1 MSKHPAENQAVGMN
15 LDFNKTIM
23 KHQLL
28 HIGDI
33 LLEWSDWVTWERVGN
48 KDVTLPKSPGV
59 YDVKVHPKGCSL
71 TIGKSGNLHKRI
83 VRGLVQGKLPHS
95 AGKSIKNEITKEED
109 RATILIR
116 WALTDRPAAAEEEL
130 HLRHR
135 VCFGDLP
142 RHTKKT

>member
-1 MSKHPAENQAVGMN
+1 MSQHPAENQAVGMN

-33 LLEWSDWVTWERVGN
+33 LLEWSDWVTWKFVDN
-48 KDVTLPKSPGV
+48 NHKIVPPFPGV
-59 YDVKVHPKGCSL
+59 YDVKTHHEEYSL

-95 AGKSIKNEITKEED
+95 AGKRIRNEITKEED